1 MGVFKLVE
9 HAPFF
14 WGVVP
19 TAARFT
25 VEFNSLNHS
34 AYITFSIIMLFRTHA
49 MPFCPHCWTK
59 NVAWELLR
67 PFARSCGPVFSKGS
81 REWTFFNFTF
91 HFSLIRQVSEQIN
104 GLIKNFTEQF
114 YLLWCQ
120 QPTKRFFVADC
131 LGGHWYITPQE
142 ITATRPSTLNV
153 FAETFVWW
161 CCCCYKCVSQTFLR
175 LSWYDIASFENAPL
189 FPSDNK
195 TIDFLLQ
202 KRPVS
207 VRECFPKLLFS
218 NTSVSV
224 SLFQSI
230 QGQKAQKCMR
240 FS

>member
-1 MGVFKLVE
+1 
-9 HAPFF
+9 
-14 WGVVP
+14 
-19 TAARFT
+19 
-25 VEFNSLNHS
+25 
-34 AYITFSIIMLFRTHA
+34 MLFRTHA

-81 REWTFFNFTF
+81 REWTFPLFTDQASLWTNKRLNQEFNRAVLF
-91 HFSLIRQVSEQIN
+91 
-104 GLIKNFTEQF
+104 
-114 YLLWCQ
+114 
-120 QPTKRFFVADC
+120 TKRFFVADC

-189 FPSDNK
+189 FPTDNK

-224 SLFQSI
+224 SLFQ
-230 QGQKAQKCMR
+230 
-240 FS
+240 